1 MKKLLFT
8 LVMLPLSMS
17 VMAQKLD
24 LGLGG
29 GYAKNAK
36 PSFATSKDKA
46 ASSPILYAQVGLK
59 ILGFQAGVRGEY
71 TKFMFKGDKATYTG
85 VPGTGEYVDV
95 MFGERVINVRAFL
108 NKTFAIPKVE
118 PYVGINA
125 GYSSA
130 GSESGKISNSKYGLG
145 DVSGFTAGGQAGLT
159 VFVFG
164 KLGINGQVGF
174 DYYRLSGASATSSS
188 GHLLSPNVTLGI
200 RYRVL

>member
-8 LVMLPLSMS
+8 LVALPLSMS

-24 LGLGG
+24 LGFGG
-29 GYAKNAK
+29 GYAKNSK
-36 PSFATSKDKA
+36 PSFATSKDEA
-46 ASSPILYAQVGLK
+46 ASSPILYAQASLK

-71 TKFMFKGDKATYTG
+71 TKFMFKGDKAAYPG
-85 VPGTGEYVDV
+85 VPATGQYVDV

-118 PYVGINA
+118 PYIGINA

-130 GSESGKISNSKYGLG
+130 GSEAGKIDNSKWGLG

-159 VFVFG
+159 VFILG
-164 KLGINGQVGF
+164 KWGINGQLGF
-174 DYYRLSGASATSSS
+174 DYYRLNGSAASTS
-188 GHLLSPNVTLGI
+188 GHLLSPNVTLGL

>member
-8 LVMLPLSMS
+8 LVMLPFSMS

-24 LGLGG
+24 LGFGG

-36 PSFATSKDKA
+36 PSFAKSNDKA

-59 ILGFQAGVRGEY
+59 ILGFQAGIRGEY
-71 TKFMFKGDKATYTG
+71 TKFMFKGASANY
-85 VPGTGEYVDV
+85 GTPTTAQYVDV
-95 MFGERVINVRAFL
+95 MFGERVMNVRAFL

-130 GSESGKISNSKYGLG
+130 GSESGKISNTKYGLG
-145 DVSGFTAGGQAGLT
+145 DLSGFTAGGQAGLT
-159 VFVFG
+159 VFILG
-164 KLGINGQVGF
+164 KWGINGQLGF
-174 DYYRLSGASATSSS
+174 DYYRLSAASATSSS
-188 GHLLSPNVTLGI
+188 GHLLSPNVTLGL

>member
-8 LVMLPLSMS
+8 LVALPLSMS

-24 LGLGG
+24 LGIGG

-46 ASSPILYAQVGLK
+46 ASSPILYAQASLKLIGFQVGL
-59 ILGFQAGVRGEY
+59 RGEY
-71 TKFMFKGDKATYTG
+71 TKFMFKGDKGAYTG
-85 VPGTGEYVDV
+85 TPSTGQYVDV
-95 MFGERVINVRAFL
+95 MFGERVMNIRAFV

-130 GSESGKISNSKYGLG
+130 GSEAGKISNDKYGLG
-145 DVSGFTAGGQAGLT
+145 DLSGFTAGGQVGLT
-159 VFVFG
+159 VFIMG
-164 KLGINGQVGF
+164 KWGVNGQLGL
-174 DYYRLSGASATSSS
+174 DYYRLNNASATSSS